1 MAEKEISSIKVSGS
15 TDTYNI
21 KAKKTVGKLTING
34 AASGTFNGSTDTTI
48 TIPTIAGPT
57 GPTGATGPTGPTGAT
72 GPTGPTGPGAN
83 FSVSGT
89 TLYITS
95 V

>member
-57 GPTGATGPTGPTGAT
+57 GPTG
-72 GPTGPTGPGAN
+72 PGAN